1 MSRQAQVGI
10 FAILAMLLLFG
21 IFFVITDF
29 GTRHTGYRVGIHF
42 NSAAGLHS
50 GALVYFSGVTVGT
63 VDSIALLQ
71 DNTVDVILAVNK
83 DVDIPRDSKFLIQA
97 PLTGDPSLI
106 IVPPI
111 PKPRAP
117 GETGP
122 TPAPSAVSVLE
133 RRVLPVQEQPQGQN
147 TATIAELLQQGQG
160 EIRRVDELLATL
172 QQKEPALLNSL
183 QSTIANANGLTITAN
198 RSVQQLSARAENIAA
213 TLQTGLGQ
221 ASQNVVDLTTTLNST
236 VRASSG
242 KVDTLLTSLNGTAL
256 SLNQSVDSLRS
267 LAQNRELK
275 GNIIAT
281 TANIANATHTIADLT
296 NDLRTV
302 TGNPQTEAQ
311 LRDTVANLDATV
323 QKANSLLASLGG
335 TSHVYGV
342 DKGATPAPNGGVSS
356 PSRPAPTSNNPGTP
370 VGAQNL
376 KNKLSSVARNLVA
389 AQIRVSLLSPYR
401 RFSASNPLLSPD
413 RGPQTDFNLVAFP
426 HGPLNLTVGA
436 NDIGT
441 HFTSYNFLL
450 SQVHGPLRYGGGV
463 LYSRLG
469 ALASY
474 NPGRLGVEGRAY
486 DLRHPTF
493 DVYGNLNIHPNA
505 SVFLG
510 ERDLTRPDRRTVFG
524 LQLQF

>member
-21 IFFVITDF
+21 VFFVITDF

-83 DVDIPRDSKFLIQA
+83 DVDIPRESRFLIQA

-133 RRVLPVQEQPQGQN
+133 RRVLPVEEQPQGKN
-147 TATIAELLQQGQG
+147 SASIADLLEQGQG
-160 EIRRVDELLATL
+160 EVRRLDELLATL
-172 QQKEPALLNSL
+172 QRREPALLNSL
-183 QSTIANANGLTITAN
+183 QSTIANANDLTITAN
-198 RSVQQLSARAENIAA
+198 RSVQQLSSRAENIAS
-213 TLQTGLGQ
+213 TLQSGLGQ
-221 ASQNVVDLTTTLNST
+221 ASQNVVDLTTTLDTT
-236 VRASSG
+236 VKSNSG

-256 SLNQSVDSLRS
+256 SLNASVDSLKS
-267 LAQNRELK
+267 LAQNKQLK
-275 GNIIAT
+275 DNIIAT
-281 TANIANATHTIADLT
+281 TTNIANATHTIADLT

-323 QKANSLLASLGG
+323 QRANSLLASLGG

-342 DKGATPAPNGGVSS
+342 DSGATPAPNGGRIT
-356 PSRPAPTSNNPGTP
+356 PPAPSSNNPGTP
-370 VGAQNL
+370 SGAQNL
-376 KNKLSSVARNLVA
+376 KNKLSKVARDLVA
-389 AQIRVSLLSPYR
+389 AQIRVSLLSPAR
-401 RFSASNPLLSPD
+401 RLGGTNQLLSGD
-413 RGPQTDFNLVAFP
+413 RGPQTDFNLIALP
-426 HGPLNLTVGA
+426 HGGMNVMVGA

-441 HFTSYNFLL
+441 HYTSYNLLL
-450 SQVHGPLRYGGGV
+450 SQTHGAVRYGGGV

-469 ALASY
+469 VLASY
-474 NPGRLGVEGRAY
+474 NPGRFGFEGRAY

-493 DVYGNLNIHPNA
+493 DAYGNLNVHPNA
-505 SVFLG
+505 SLFLG
-510 ERDLTRPDRRTVFG
+510 ERDLTRPERRTVFG

>member
-21 IFFVITDF
+21 VFFVITDY

-83 DVDIPRDSKFLIQA
+83 EVDIPRNSKFLIQA

-122 TPAPSAVSVLE
+122 TPAPGALSVLE
-133 RRVLPVQEQPQGQN
+133 RRVLPVEEQPQGQN
-147 TATIAELLQQGQG
+147 TATIAELLEQGQG
-160 EIRRVDELLATL
+160 EIRRVDELLVTL
-172 QQKEPALLNSL
+172 QQREPALLNSL
-183 QSTIANANGLTITAN
+183 QSTIANANHLTVTAD
-198 RSVQQLSARAENIAA
+198 RSVQQLSSRAENIAQ

-221 ASQNVVDLTTTLNST
+221 ASQNVVDLTTALNGT
-236 VRASSG
+236 VRTSSA
-242 KVDTLLTSLNGTAL
+242 KVDTLLTSLNGTAIA
-256 SLNQSVDSLRS
+256 LNQSVDSLRT
-267 LAQNRELK
+267 LAQNRQLK
-275 GNIIAT
+275 DNIIAT
-281 TANIANATHTIADLT
+281 TTNIANATHTIADLT

-342 DKGATPAPNGGVSS
+342 DRGATPAPNGGIGS
-356 PSRPAPTSNNPGTP
+356 PRRPAPTSNNPGTP

-376 KNKLSSVARNLVA
+376 KNKLSGIARDLVA

-401 RFSASNPLLSPD
+401 GSANANPLLSTD
-413 RGPQTDFNLVAFP
+413 RGPQTDLNLIAFP
-426 HGPLNLTVGA
+426 HGTMSLMAGA

-441 HFTSYNFLL
+441 HSTSYNLLL
-450 SQVHGPLRYGGGV
+450 SQARGSLRYGGGM

-469 ALASY
+469 ALAAY
-474 NPGRLGVEGRAY
+474 KPGRFGVEGRAY
-486 DLRHPTF
+486 DLRRPTF
-493 DVYGNLNIHPNA
+493 DLYGNFNVHPNA
-505 SVFLG
+505 SLFLG
-510 ERDLTRPDRRTVFG
+510 ERDLTRPARRTVFG
-524 LQLQF
+524 LELQF